1 MGLPEG
7 FVRMIEE
14 LGFAPFDGLAHTLA
28 TTPPEVS
35 LRLNPAKYHDPLPPL
50 ESVAWGEHGFYLPGR
65 AGFTFDPRLHQ
76 GVYYVQDAASM
87 FIGHVARKL
96 AGDTPVCWLDACAAP
111 GGKTTAVAAALP
123 KGSVVV
129 ANEYVATR
137 ADILRE
143 NVAKWGN
150 PHVGVLK
157 GDTSRFRKYKGVFD
171 IVAADVPCSG
181 EGMMRKDAEAVGQW
195 SPGLV
200 ESCAARQREII
211 ANLWDALRPGGY
223 FVYSTCTFNTVEN
236 ERMVDWMRGE
246 YGVEPVDVEADT
258 AWGICGGVGVD
269 YPCYRFVPG
278 ITRGEGLFMA
288 VLKKPGNEPRQSK
301 GSGKSAPGRMK
312 VNIGDWIDA
321 DAAVRLQVQDSSVLM
336 LSAAEAAAGMPE
348 ELVPKTEIA
357 VAKGKDYVPTQALA
371 LSDAL
376 RRDAFAVMKVD
387 RLTALTYLRGEA
399 LSPADGTPRGIVLLE
414 YCGLPLGFVKNIGN
428 RANNLYPDKWR
439 IRSAIQDGAL
449 PELPF

>member
-1 MGLPEG
+1 MELPEG
-7 FVRMIEE
+7 FVRMIEA

-35 LRLNPAKYHDPLPPL
+35 LRLNPAKYHGPLPPL
-50 ESVAWGEHGFYLPGR
+50 DSVAWGEHGFYLPGR

-96 AGDTPVCWLDACAAP
+96 AAGAPVRWLDACAAP

-123 KGSVVV
+123 EGSVVV

-143 NVAKWGN
+143 NIAKWGN

-157 GDTSRFRKYKGVFD
+157 GDTAGFRKYRGVFD

-181 EGMMRKDAEAVGQW
+181 EGMMRKDADAVGQW
-195 SPGLV
+195 SLGLV
-200 ESCAARQREII
+200 DSCAARQREIVG
-211 ANLWDALRPGGY
+211 NLWEALRPGGY
-223 FVYSTCTFNTVEN
+223 FVYSTCTFNTAEN
-236 ERMVDWMRGE
+236 ERMVDWMRAEFGA
-246 YGVEPVDVEADT
+246 EPVDAEADP
-258 AWGICGGVGVD
+258 AWGICGGIGVD

-288 VLKKPGNEPRQSK
+288 VLRKPGDAPRQSK
-301 GSGKSAPGRMK
+301 GAKAHTVK
-312 VNIGDWIDA
+312 LKENIGDWIVS
-321 DAAVRLQVQDSSVLM
+321 DAAVRLQAQGDAVVM
-336 LSAAEAAAGMPE
+336 LSAAEAAVGMPE
-348 ELVPKTEIA
+348 ELVPKTGIA
-357 VAKGKDYVPTQALA
+357 VMKGKDYVPTQALA
-371 LSDAL
+371 LSGAL
-376 RRDAFAVMKVD
+376 RREAFPVMEVD
-387 RLTALTYLRGEA
+387 RVAALSYLRGET
-399 LSPADGTPRGIVLLE
+399 LSPAAGTPRGIVLLE
-414 YCGLPLGFVKNIGN
+414 YGGLSLGFVKNIGN

-439 IRSAIQDGAL
+439 IRSSIQADSL